1 MGRLTDLFDLASGKP
16 LPEEEEGTARRLQV
30 VLRAPAVSLVFAG
43 FFGLAAGST
52 DPALAVS
59 NLYKV
64 PMVIVLSSLC
74 AVPVGLLLW
83 KLTDA
88 PNRASD
94 LLVGVAAGNLTA
106 TLVLAALS
114 PIVALYY
121 HTSGS
126 MGGPL
131 AMGVIICAVA
141 LGQFNLARAVEKRRP
156 ADVKARSVALPLGA
170 LMVVQLAALV
180 QFIHVASPILPE
192 VTVFDGGIDA
202 MVER

>member
-1 MGRLTDLFDLASGKP
+1 MGRLTDLFDLASGRS
-16 LPEEEEGTARRLQV
+16 LPEEGEGTARRLQL
-30 VLRAPAVSLVFAG
+30 VLRATAVSLGFAAL
-43 FFGLAAGST
+43 FGLAAGST
-52 DPALAVS
+52 DPALAVA

-94 LLVGVAAGNLTA
+94 LLLGVAAGNLTA
-106 TLVLAALS
+106 TLVLAALA
-114 PIVALYY
+114 PVVALYY

-131 AMGVIICAVA
+131 AMGVIVAATA
-141 LGQFNLARAVEKRRP
+141 LGLFNVARAVRNRRP
-156 ADVKARSVALPLGA
+156 QDAPARTIALPLGA
-170 LMVVQLAALV
+170 LMAVQLASLV

-192 VTVFDGGIDA
+192 VTVFDGGVDA
-202 MVER
+202 ILER

>member
-1 MGRLTDLFDLASGKP
+1 MGRITDLFDLASGRT
-16 LPEEEEGTARRLQV
+16 LPEEQEGTARRLQL
-30 VLRAPAVSLVFAG
+30 VLRATAVSLGFAAI
-43 FFGLAAGST
+43 FGLAAGST
-52 DPALAVS
+52 DAALAVA

-74 AVPVGLLLW
+74 AVPVGLLMW

-88 PNRASD
+88 PNQASD
-94 LLVGVAAGNLTA
+94 LLLGVAAGNLTA

-114 PIVALYY
+114 PVVALYY

-131 AMGVIICAVA
+131 AMGVILVAVG
-141 LGQFNLARAVEKRRP
+141 LGLFNVARAVRNRRP
-156 ADVKARSVALPLGA
+156 QDVATRAVAVPLGA
-170 LMVVQLAALV
+170 LMAVQLASLV